1 MEVKSMADATDAWAR
16 VSDRLS
22 ALALKVKLHAQE
34 ELSDEDLKSKVGFE
48 KVRAVVNEAMDGIQD
63 AYADE
68 AVRADARDLGQA
80 FVDAIDATIRDVQQ
94 RLRSDGS

>member
-1 MEVKSMADATDAWAR
+1 MADTTEAWAR

-48 KVRAVVNEAMDGIQD
+48 KVRTVVNEAMDGIQD
-63 AYADE
+63 AYEDE

-80 FVDAIDATIRDVQQ
+80 FVDAIDATIHDVQR